1 MKFNALLFALLI
13 ASVSVY
19 AQEPKDENEVVG
31 SADKYS
37 SEVFDLI
44 SLEKYPQFPG
54 GNKGLAQFLSATL
67 KYPAPC
73 VEERIQGRVLVKF
86 TVFKDGS
93 VGNVEVMEP
102 VHPLLDAEAV
112 RVVSLLPK
120 WTPGIIDGEP
130 VNVWYRLPI
139 SFRL

>member
-1 MKFNALLFALLI
+1 M
-13 ASVSVY
+13 
-19 AQEPKDENEVVG
+19 
-31 SADKYS
+31 
-37 SEVFDLI
+37 
-44 SLEKYPQFPG
+44 
-54 GNKGLAQFLSATL
+54 
-67 KYPAPC
+67 
-73 VEERIQGRVLVKF
+73 KF
-86 TVFKDGS
+86 TVFKDGG

>member
-1 MKFNALLFALLI
+1 MKFKALLFALLI

-44 SLEKYPQFPG
+44 SHEKHPQFPG

-67 KYPAPC
+67 KYPAPR